1 MKKKLSGLVL
11 GLGLVGAMGCGD
23 DGGGSGEMTPATFN
37 SQITSAFCSKTF
49 DCCTAQEIAADNTF
63 LTFTT
68 EAECN
73 TKLGGL
79 ISAFYPTQA
88 TVDAGKVEFNAAA
101 ATAAIKEANAA
112 TCAQAFVDDD
122 FLDDAGAKVYKGKV
136 AEGGSCS
143 SNVECA
149 VAGSDCV
156 NGKCEAP
163 ADVGTTCDA
172 FFDCDRDAQDLY
184 CGDDMTCVSKSAL
197 AADCERDER
206 CLSGS
211 CQAGKCAAP
220 VATDATCD
228 SAADCMS
235 GSCSFGMM
243 KCEAPKANGEE
254 CFAGNE
260 CASGSCVSAE
270 NNSSVCGAP
279 TGPRC
284 DGI

>member
-23 DGGGSGEMTPATFN
+23 DGGGSGGMTPETFN

-49 DCCTAQEIAADNTF
+49 DCCTAEEIAADNTF
-63 LTFTT
+63 ISFTT

-79 ISAFYPTQA
+79 ISAFFPTQA

-101 ATAAIKEANAA
+101 ASAAIEEANAA

-122 FLDDAGAKVYKGKV
+122 FLNDAGAKVYKGKV

-156 NGKCEAP
+156 NGKCESP
-163 ADVGTTCDA
+163 AAVGTACEA
-172 FFDCDRDAQDLY
+172 FFDCDSDADDLY
-184 CGDDMTCVSKSAL
+184 CGDDMKCAAKGAL
-197 AADCERDER
+197 AADCTRDDL
-206 CLSGS
+206 CLSGA
-211 CQAGKCAAP
+211 CLEGKCAMP
-220 VATDATCD
+220 GGTDAACD
-228 SAADCMS
+228 SGGDCAS
-235 GSCSFGMM
+235 GSCSFGTS
-243 KCEAPKANGEE
+243 KCEAPKADGAD
-254 CFAGNE
+254 CFTDNE
-260 CASGSCVSAE
+260 CASGSCVDTSG
-270 NNSSVCGAP
+270 SFKCGPAV
-279 TGPRC
+279 GPSC
-284 DGI
+284 DGL